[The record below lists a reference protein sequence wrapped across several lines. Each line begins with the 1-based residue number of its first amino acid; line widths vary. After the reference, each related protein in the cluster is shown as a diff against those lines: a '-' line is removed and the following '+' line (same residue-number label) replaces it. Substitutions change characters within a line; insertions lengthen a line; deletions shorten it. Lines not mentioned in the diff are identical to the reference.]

1 MTSWETNDDNLLSP
15 HAGVLP
21 KCDNYTIHQR
31 IKAFLFKPQ
40 KNASCFALAMSCR
53 KKDKEI
59 STRVQV
65 VSFVLRPSVRVHDSS
80 DNEASITKLGT
91 AATAI

>member
-1 MTSWETNDDNLLSP
+1 
-15 HAGVLP
+15 
-21 KCDNYTIHQR
+21 
-31 IKAFLFKPQ
+31 
-40 KNASCFALAMSCR
+40 MSYR
-53 KKDKEI
+53 KKEREI
-59 STRVQV
+59 SARIQV